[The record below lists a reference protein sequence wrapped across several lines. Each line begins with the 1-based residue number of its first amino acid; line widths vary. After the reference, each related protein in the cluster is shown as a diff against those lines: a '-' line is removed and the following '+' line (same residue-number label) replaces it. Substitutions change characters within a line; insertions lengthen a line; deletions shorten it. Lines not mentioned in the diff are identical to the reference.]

1 MGLAKNK
8 ESIQRTNYTLKYPD
22 FKGRATFA
30 LLKVNRLKDG
40 SREFET
46 VENDRLKSIN
56 EEWIASKQTETKRDE
71 LLKLVKE
78 IRASLHHSQK
88 IIDGKTRIIKN
99 IDNQKILDDF
109 ISEKIEDRKLVCPTS
124 QIHDFRRAVLAID
137 FANLSLKTAS
147 RKELQKA
154 LDRIDENNK
163 HRRVCSR
170 LNSLLR
176 FIGRNDRLEPME
188 YVDTPFIFTEEELLN
203 IAENIVAPTGYE
215 DHLDDIKNLFYC
227 LYYTGLRVGEAF
239 ALYSRRHNDSKTG
252 RKMNFL
258 SANLI
263 SVSSQMKKNTLLI
276 TRPKNKKERMAYV
289 IQNNPER
296 VKAWADL
303 DRTTKEKLRDI
314 EFSRVINRAAAIT
327 YPKNSEMRRIRAHDC
342 RHSYAVYLL
351 NRGIS
356 ISLIAK
362 ALGNSVQVCEKY
374 YLPYALQEEG
384 IQMIHMALSK

>member
-1 MGLAKNK
+1 MTKD
-8 ESIQRTNYTLKYPD
+8 SIQRTNFTVKYPD

-30 LLKVNRLKDG
+30 LLKVHRLKDG
-40 SREFET
+40 TREFET

-56 EEWIASKQTETKRDE
+56 EEWKKSKQTVTKRDE

-78 IRASLHHSQK
+78 IRASLHHSQQLS
-88 IIDGKTRIIKN
+88 DGKLRIIKN
-99 IDNQKILDDF
+99 VDNQKILNDF
-109 ISEKIEDRKLVCPTS
+109 ISERIEDRKLVCPSS
-124 QIHDFRRAVLAID
+124 QIHDFKRAVYSID

-154 LDRIDENNK
+154 LDRIEENNK

-188 YVDTPFIFTEEELLN
+188 YIDTPFIFTEEEFLN
-203 IAENIVAPTGYE
+203 IVENIVAPSGFE
-215 DHLDDIKNLFYC
+215 EHLDDIKNFFYC
-227 LYYTGLRVGEAF
+227 QFYTGLRLGETF
-239 ALYSRRHNDSKTG
+239 ALFSRRQTDSMSG

-258 SANLI
+258 SPNQI
-263 SVSSQMKKNTLLI
+263 SVSSQMKKNTLKI

-289 IQNNPER
+289 IQTHYKKI
-296 VKAWADL
+296 KAWADL
-303 DRTTKEKLRDI
+303 DRTTKEKLRNI
-314 EFSRVINRAAAIT
+314 EFSRLINRAAQIT
-327 YPKNSEMRRIRAHDC
+327 YPKNSEMRRMRAHDC
-342 RHSYAVYLL
+342 RHSFAVYLL

-374 YLPYALQEEG
+374 YLPYTLQEEG